1 MNTTKN
7 HFWGHFVDIET
18 NEFLSHDDIT
28 YLQYKMI
35 SESVVKNPNHSMH
48 WVNVKPLENE
58 IPLVNVKSLVNDIP
72 LVTPYVIPIKKIE
85 NNQFEK
91 DQIHY
96 AEPTKGQVYT
106 PHLLEQAMIKITFCV
121 ITAIYV
127 FNI

>member
-18 NEFLSHDDIT
+18 NEFLSQDDIT
-28 YLQYKMI
+28 YLQYKMNT
-35 SESVVKNPNHSMH
+35 ESVVKNPNHNMH
-48 WVNVKPLENE
+48 WVNVKPLEN
-58 IPLVNVKSLVNDIP
+58 VKP